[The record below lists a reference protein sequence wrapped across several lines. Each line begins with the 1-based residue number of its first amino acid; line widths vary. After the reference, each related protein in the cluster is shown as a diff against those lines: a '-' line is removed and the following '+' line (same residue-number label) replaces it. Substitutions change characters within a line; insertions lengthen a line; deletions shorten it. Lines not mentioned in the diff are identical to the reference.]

1 MPVPRPAY
9 GRKPGPFVTP
19 PDKPSKQAAAKA
31 QADLARNPACDAA
44 VAVAIMTATS
54 ILG

>member
-19 PDKPSKQAAAKA
+19 PDSRSKKAAAKA
-31 QADLARNPACDAA
+31 QADLAQKTALDGA
-44 VAVAIMTATS
+44 VAAAIMTMIVS
-54 ILG
+54 